1 MHYHVFISDYMQS
14 TFQLLYKTV
23 SSRRKK
29 ERFET
34 ILEPMQAI
42 LQIALLAFYPV
53 GTKLTIQ
60 NNIMTLQPPNYS
72 QSMARWYN
80 NDTKEDLYFL
90 FNVFHRFKKFYA
102 HYKADAPESVQHRLY
117 ALLIDLSKTG
127 INRLIRTY
135 GQTDKPHILQ
145 TLTMYK
151 FILDDQLSP
160 DIMPL
165 PPPHTTATLKSHKMK
180 PILNDDEDHDD
191 HGTHETSSN
200 TVDDI
205 FSTIV
210 DIYTPELLN
219 ITYNTLIIMR
229 DNESNYAAYAD
240 GLNKI
245 MEPTCSHVKKWI
257 DEHIVY

>member
-1 MHYHVFISDYMQS
+1 MQS
-14 TFQLLYKTV
+14 TFQILYKTV
-23 SSRRKK
+23 ASRRKK

-34 ILEPMQAI
+34 ILEPLQAI

-60 NNIMTLQPPNYS
+60 NNIMTLQPPTYS

-80 NDTKEDLYFL
+80 NDTREDLYFL

-102 HYKADAPESVQHRLY
+102 HYKADAPDSVQHRLY

-127 INRLIRTY
+127 INKLIRTY

-160 DIMPL
+160 DLMTL
-165 PPPHTTATLKSHKMK
+165 QTSTTSTTATAATTAAKPYKMK
-180 PILNDDEDHDD
+180 PVPNDDDAAA
-191 HGTHETSSN
+191 THEMTSSNN

-205 FSTIV
+205 FVTIV
-210 DIYTPELLN
+210 DVYTPELQN
-219 ITYNTLIIMR
+219 IMYHTLRLMR
-229 DNESNYAAYAD
+229 DNEPNYQAYAE
-240 GLNKI
+240 GLNRI
-245 MEPTCSHVKKWI
+245 LEPTCVQLKKWI

>member
-1 MHYHVFISDYMQS
+1 MQS

-23 SSRRKK
+23 ASRRKK

-34 ILEPMQAI
+34 ILEPLQAI

-53 GTKLTIQ
+53 GTKVTIQ
-60 NNIMTLQPPNYS
+60 NNALILQPPAYS
-72 QSMARWYN
+72 QSMMRWYN

-90 FNVFHRFKKFYA
+90 FNVFTRFKKFYA
-102 HYKADAPESVQHRLY
+102 PYKADAPESVQHRLY

-127 INRLIRTY
+127 INKLIRTY

-151 FILDDQLSP
+151 FMLDDQLSP
-160 DIMPL
+160 DIM
-165 PPPHTTATLKSHKMK
+165 TLQTNASTSLKPHKMK
-180 PILNDDEDHDD
+180 PILNDDDDHD
-191 HGTHETSSN
+191 HGSHELSSSNN

-205 FSTIV
+205 FISIV
-210 DIYTPELLN
+210 GIYTPELLS
-219 ITYNTLIIMR
+219 IAYNALILMR

-240 GLNKI
+240 VLNKI
-245 MEPTCSHVKKWI
+245 LDPTCTQVKTWI

>member
-1 MHYHVFISDYMQS
+1 MQA
-14 TFQLLYKTV
+14 TIQMLYKTV

-34 ILEPMQAI
+34 ILEPLQAI
-42 LQIALLAFYPV
+42 LQIALLSFHPV

-60 NNIMTLQPPNYS
+60 YNIMTLQPPNYS

-102 HYKADAPESVQHRLY
+102 HYKTDTPGSVQHRLY
-117 ALLIDLSKTG
+117 ALLIDMSKTG
-127 INRLIRTY
+127 INKLIRTY
-135 GQTDKPHILQ
+135 GETDKPHILQ

-160 DIMPL
+160 ELMML
-165 PPPHTTATLKSHKMK
+165 PPNANPNASARPYKMK
-180 PILNDDEDHDD
+180 PILNDDDD
-191 HGTHETSSN
+191 NSSVGGKEMSGSSN

-205 FSTIV
+205 FTTIV
-210 DIYTPELLN
+210 EIYTPEMLN
-219 ITYNTLIIMR
+219 IMYNALLLMQE
-229 DNESNYAAYAD
+229 NESNYQAYAD

-245 MEPTCSHVKKWI
+245 MEPTCIQLKKWI
-257 DEHIVY
+257 DEHIVS

>member
-1 MHYHVFISDYMQS
+1 MQS

-23 SSRRKK
+23 ASRRKK

-34 ILEPMQAI
+34 ILEPLQAI

-53 GTKLTIQ
+53 GTKVTIQ
-60 NNIMTLQPPNYS
+60 NNALILQPPAYS
-72 QSMARWYN
+72 QSMMRWYN

-90 FNVFHRFKKFYA
+90 FNVFTRFKKFYA
-102 HYKADAPESVQHRLY
+102 PYKADAPESVQHRLY

-127 INRLIRTY
+127 INKLIRTY

-160 DIMPL
+160 DVMPM
-165 PPPHTTATLKSHKMK
+165 PPNATNSKPYKMK
-180 PILNDDEDHDD
+180 PILNNDDDDEPK
-191 HGTHETSSN
+191 SSEMSSTNN

-205 FSTIV
+205 FISIV
-210 DIYTPELLN
+210 GIYTPELLS
-219 ITYNTLIIMR
+219 IAYNTLLLIR

-245 MEPTCSHVKKWI
+245 MEPTCVQVKKWI

>member
-1 MHYHVFISDYMQS
+1 MQS

-23 SSRRKK
+23 GSRRKK

-34 ILEPMQAI
+34 ILEPLQAI
-42 LQIALLAFYPV
+42 LQIALLTFYPV

-117 ALLIDLSKTG
+117 ALLIDMSKTG
-127 INRLIRTY
+127 INKLIRTY

-160 DIMPL
+160 DLMTL
-165 PPPHTTATLKSHKMK
+165 PPNVTNSKPYKMK
-180 PILNDDEDHDD
+180 PIADDDD
-191 HGTHETSSN
+191 SSSVGGGKEMTSTNN

-205 FSTIV
+205 FVTIV

-219 ITYNTLIIMR
+219 VIYNTLLLMQ
-229 DNESNYAAYAD
+229 DNESNYQAYAD
-240 GLNKI
+240 GLNKTL
-245 MEPTCSHVKKWI
+245 EPTCIQLKKWI

>member
-1 MHYHVFISDYMQS
+1 MQS
-14 TFQLLYKTV
+14 TLQLLYNTV
-23 SSRRKK
+23 GSRRKK

-34 ILEPMQAI
+34 ILEPLQAI
-42 LQIALLAFYPV
+42 LQIAMLAFYPV
-53 GTKLTIQ
+53 GTKITIK
-60 NNIMTLQPPNYS
+60 NNIMMLQSPNYS

-102 HYKADAPESVQHRLY
+102 HYKADTPDSVQHRLY
-117 ALLIDLSKTG
+117 ALLIDLSQTG
-127 INRLIRTY
+127 INKLIRTY

-160 DIMPL
+160 DLMTL
-165 PPPHTTATLKSHKMK
+165 QPHATNSKPYKMK
-180 PILNDDEDHDD
+180 PILNDDDEPK
-191 HGTHETSSN
+191 SSEMSNSNN

-205 FSTIV
+205 FGSIV
-210 DIYTPELLN
+210 DVYTPELLN
-219 ITYNTLIIMR
+219 IVFHALLLMR
-229 DNESNYAAYAD
+229 DNESNYQAYAD
-240 GLNKI
+240 GLNT
-245 MEPTCSHVKKWI
+245 MLEPTCVQLKKWI

>member
-1 MHYHVFISDYMQS
+1 
-14 TFQLLYKTV
+14 
-23 SSRRKK
+23 
-29 ERFET
+29 
-34 ILEPMQAI
+34 
-42 LQIALLAFYPV
+42 
-53 GTKLTIQ
+53 
-60 NNIMTLQPPNYS
+60 
-72 QSMARWYN
+72 MARWYN

-117 ALLIDLSKTG
+117 ALLIDMSKTG
-127 INRLIRTY
+127 INKLIRTY

-160 DIMPL
+160 DLMTL
-165 PPPHTTATLKSHKMK
+165 QTTTPNSKPYKMK
-180 PILNDDEDHDD
+180 PILNDDEHE
-191 HGTHETSSN
+191 HGTHEN

-205 FSTIV
+205 FITIV
-210 DIYTPELLN
+210 GIYTPELLS
-219 ITYNTLIIMR
+219 IAYNTLILMR

-245 MEPTCSHVKKWI
+245 MEPTCIHVKKWI

>member
-1 MHYHVFISDYMQS
+1 MQS

-23 SSRRKK
+23 ASRRKK

-34 ILEPMQAI
+34 ILEPLQAI

-53 GTKLTIQ
+53 GTKVTIQ
-60 NNIMTLQPPNYS
+60 NNALILQPPAYS
-72 QSMARWYN
+72 QSMMRWYN

-102 HYKADAPESVQHRLY
+102 NCKQDDGSVQHRLHV
-117 ALLIDLSKTG
+117 LLTELAKTG
-127 INRLIRTY
+127 INKLIRTY

-160 DIMPL
+160 DIMTL
-165 PPPHTTATLKSHKMK
+165 PPSTPTTPTTKANASKSYKMK
-180 PILNDDEDHDD
+180 PILNDDEDAAP
-191 HGTHETSSN
+191 TANN

-205 FSTIV
+205 FITIV
-210 DIYTPELLN
+210 DIYAPEMHN
-219 ITYNTLIIMR
+219 IIYNTLILIQN
-229 DNESNYAAYAD
+229 NESNYQSYAE
-240 GLNKI
+240 GLNKL
-245 MEPTCSHVKKWI
+245 MEPTCVQLKKWI

>member
-1 MHYHVFISDYMQS
+1 MQS

-23 SSRRKK
+23 NSRRKK

-34 ILEPMQAI
+34 ILEPLQAI
-42 LQIALLAFYPV
+42 LQIALLSFHPV

-60 NNIMTLQPPNYS
+60 TNIMTLQPPTYS
-72 QSMARWYN
+72 QSMSRWYN

-102 HYKADAPESVQHRLY
+102 HYKADAPASVQHRLY
-117 ALLIDLSKTG
+117 ALLIDMSKAG
-127 INRLIRTY
+127 INKLIRTY

-160 DIMPL
+160 DLMTL
-165 PPPHTTATLKSHKMK
+165 QTTASTNASKPYKMK
-180 PILNDDEDHDD
+180 PVLNDDDAASEMAS
-191 HGTHETSSN
+191 TNN

-205 FSTIV
+205 FVSIV
-210 DIYTPELLN
+210 SIYTPELLN
-219 ITYNTLIIMR
+219 IMYNALILMR
-229 DNESNYAAYAD
+229 DNESNYQAYAD
-240 GLNKI
+240 GLNKLL
-245 MEPTCSHVKKWI
+245 EPTCVQLKKWI

>member
-1 MHYHVFISDYMQS
+1 MQS

-34 ILEPMQAI
+34 ILEPLQAI
-42 LQIALLAFYPV
+42 LQIALLSFHPV

-60 NNIMTLQPPNYS
+60 HNILMLQLPNYS
-72 QSMARWYN
+72 QSVARWYN

-102 HYKADAPESVQHRLY
+102 HYKADSAGSVQHRLY
-117 ALLIDLSKTG
+117 ALLIDMSKTG
-127 INRLIRTY
+127 INKLIRTY

-160 DIMPL
+160 DLMTLQPN
-165 PPPHTTATLKSHKMK
+165 ATNSKPYKMK
-180 PILNDDEDHDD
+180 PILNDDDEPKSS
-191 HGTHETSSN
+191 EMSTSNN

-205 FSTIV
+205 FGSIV
-210 DIYTPELLN
+210 DVYTPELLN
-219 ITYNTLIIMR
+219 IVFHALILMR

-245 MEPTCSHVKKWI
+245 LEPTCIQLKKWI

>member
-1 MHYHVFISDYMQS
+1 MQS

-34 ILEPMQAI
+34 ILEPLQAI
-42 LQIALLAFYPV
+42 LQIALLAFHPV

-60 NNIMTLQPPNYS
+60 NNIMTLQPPTYS

-102 HYKADAPESVQHRLY
+102 HYKADAPDSVQHRLY

-127 INRLIRTY
+127 INKLIRTY

-160 DIMPL
+160 DLMTL
-165 PPPHTTATLKSHKMK
+165 QTSTTSTTATSSKPYKMK
-180 PILNDDEDHDD
+180 PVPNDDDAAA
-191 HGTHETSSN
+191 THEMTSSNN

-205 FSTIV
+205 FSSIV
-210 DIYTPELLN
+210 DVYTPELLN
-219 ITYNTLIIMR
+219 ITYNTLLLMR

-245 MEPTCSHVKKWI
+245 LEPTCTQLKKWI

>member
-1 MHYHVFISDYMQS
+1 MQS
-14 TFQLLYKTV
+14 TLQILYKTV
-23 SSRRKK
+23 NSRRKK

-34 ILEPMQAI
+34 ILEPLQAI
-42 LQIALLAFYPV
+42 LQISLLAFYPV

-60 NNIMTLQPPNYS
+60 NNILILQPPNYS

-90 FNVFHRFKKFYA
+90 FNVFHRFNKFYA
-102 HYKADAPESVQHRLY
+102 HCKLDNGSVQHRLHV
-117 ALLIDLSKTG
+117 LLIDLAKTG
-127 INRLIRTY
+127 ITQLMRTY

-151 FILDDQLSP
+151 FILDEQLSP
-160 DIMPL
+160 ELMM
-165 PPPHTTATLKSHKMK
+165 PPPAAATSSSKPCKMK
-180 PILNDDEDHDD
+180 PILNDEDEPKSS
-191 HGTHETSSN
+191 EMTSSNN

-205 FSTIV
+205 FITIV

-219 ITYNTLIIMR
+219 IMHNTLILIR
-229 DNESNYAAYAD
+229 NNESDYQAYSD

-245 MEPTCSHVKKWI
+245 MEPTYIQLKKWI

>member
-1 MHYHVFISDYMQS
+1 MQS

-34 ILEPMQAI
+34 ILEPLQAI
-42 LQIALLAFYPV
+42 LQIALLSFHPV

-60 NNIMTLQPPNYS
+60 NNIMTLQPPTYS
-72 QSMARWYN
+72 QSMSRWYN
-80 NDTKEDLYFL
+80 NDTKEDLFFL

-102 HYKADAPESVQHRLY
+102 HYKADAPASVQHRLY
-117 ALLIDLSKTG
+117 ALLIDMSKAG
-127 INRLIRTY
+127 INKLIRTY

-160 DIMPL
+160 DLM
-165 PPPHTTATLKSHKMK
+165 TLQTNAGSMNASKPYKMK
-180 PILNDDEDHDD
+180 PVLNDDDAASEMAS
-191 HGTHETSSN
+191 TNN

-205 FSTIV
+205 FVSIV
-210 DIYTPELLN
+210 SIYTPELLN
-219 ITYNTLIIMR
+219 IMFNALILMR
-229 DNESNYAAYAD
+229 DNESNYQAYAD
-240 GLNKI
+240 GLNKLL
-245 MEPTCSHVKKWI
+245 EPTCVQLKKWI

>member
-1 MHYHVFISDYMQS
+1 MQS

-34 ILEPMQAI
+34 ILEPLQAI
-42 LQIALLAFYPV
+42 LQIALLSFHPV

-60 NNIMTLQPPNYS
+60 HNILMLQPPAYS
-72 QSMARWYN
+72 QSVARWYN

-102 HYKADAPESVQHRLY
+102 HYKADSAASVQHRLY
-117 ALLIDLSKTG
+117 TLLIDLSKTG
-127 INRLIRTY
+127 INKLIRTY

-160 DIMPL
+160 DLMTL
-165 PPPHTTATLKSHKMK
+165 QTTTTSTNATNSKPYKMK
-180 PILNDDEDHDD
+180 PIANDDDD
-191 HGTHETSSN
+191 SSSVGGKEMTSTNN

-205 FSTIV
+205 FVTIV
-210 DIYTPELLN
+210 DLYTPELLN
-219 ITYNTLIIMR
+219 IVYHTLILMQE
-229 DNESNYAAYAD
+229 NESNYQAYAD
-240 GLNKI
+240 GLNK
-245 MEPTCSHVKKWI
+245 MLEPTCIQLKKWI

>member
-1 MHYHVFISDYMQS
+1 MQS

-34 ILEPMQAI
+34 ILEPLQAI

-102 HYKADAPESVQHRLY
+102 PYKADAPESVQHRLY
-117 ALLIDLSKTG
+117 ALLIDMSKTG
-127 INRLIRTY
+127 INKLIRTY

-160 DIMPL
+160 DLMTL
-165 PPPHTTATLKSHKMK
+165 QPHAITTNSTNSKPYKMK
-180 PILNDDEDHDD
+180 PILNEEDELIHA
-191 HGTHETSSN
+191 GSKEN

-205 FSTIV
+205 FISIV
-210 DIYTPELLN
+210 GIYTPELLS
-219 ITYNTLIIMR
+219 IAYSTLILIR

-245 MEPTCSHVKKWI
+245 LEPTCVQLKKWI

>member
-1 MHYHVFISDYMQS
+1 MQS
-14 TFQLLYKTV
+14 TFQILYKTV
-23 SSRRKK
+23 ASRRKK

-34 ILEPMQAI
+34 ILEPLQAI

-60 NNIMTLQPPNYS
+60 NNIMTLQPPTYS

-102 HYKADAPESVQHRLY
+102 HFKADAPDSVQHRLY

-127 INRLIRTY
+127 INKLIRTY

-160 DIMPL
+160 DLMTL
-165 PPPHTTATLKSHKMK
+165 QTSTTSTTATSSKPYKMK
-180 PILNDDEDHDD
+180 PVPNDDE
-191 HGTHETSSN
+191 THEMTGSNN

-205 FSTIV
+205 FVTIV
-210 DIYTPELLN
+210 DVYTPELQN
-219 ITYNTLIIMR
+219 IMYHTLLLMR
-229 DNESNYAAYAD
+229 DNESNYQSYAD
-240 GLNKI
+240 GLNRI
-245 MEPTCSHVKKWI
+245 MDPTCVLLKKWI

>member
-1 MHYHVFISDYMQS
+1 MQS

-72 QSMARWYN
+72 QSMSRWYN

-127 INRLIRTY
+127 INKLIRTY

-160 DIMPL
+160 DLMTL
-165 PPPHTTATLKSHKMK
+165 PQSKPYKMK
-180 PILNDDEDHDD
+180 PILNDDDAVSEMAS
-191 HGTHETSSN
+191 TNN

-205 FSTIV
+205 FVSIV
-210 DIYTPELLN
+210 GIYTPELLN
-219 ITYNTLIIMR
+219 IAYNTLIIMR

-245 MEPTCSHVKKWI
+245 MEPTCIHVKKWI

>member
-1 MHYHVFISDYMQS
+1 MQS
-14 TFQLLYKTV
+14 TFQILYKTV
-23 SSRRKK
+23 ASRRKK

-34 ILEPMQAI
+34 ILEPLQAI

-60 NNIMTLQPPNYS
+60 NNIMTLQPPTYS

-102 HYKADAPESVQHRLY
+102 HYKADAPDSVQHRLY

-127 INRLIRTY
+127 INKLIRTY

-160 DIMPL
+160 DLMTL
-165 PPPHTTATLKSHKMK
+165 QTQTSTTSTTAAKPYKMK
-180 PILNDDEDHDD
+180 PVLNDDDD
-191 HGTHETSSN
+191 PKSSEMTSSSN

-205 FSTIV
+205 FVTIV
-210 DIYTPELLN
+210 DVYTPELQS
-219 ITYNTLIIMR
+219 IMYHTLRLMR
-229 DNESNYAAYAD
+229 DNESNYQSYAD
-240 GLNKI
+240 GLNRI
-245 MEPTCSHVKKWI
+245 LDPTCVQLKKWI

>member
-1 MHYHVFISDYMQS
+1 MQS

-34 ILEPMQAI
+34 ILEPLQAI

-117 ALLIDLSKTG
+117 ALLIDMSKTG
-127 INRLIRTY
+127 INKLIRTY

-160 DIMPL
+160 DLMTL
-165 PPPHTTATLKSHKMK
+165 QTTTTNSKPYKMK
-180 PILNDDEDHDD
+180 PILNDDEHE
-191 HGTHETSSN
+191 HGTHEN

-205 FSTIV
+205 FITIV
-210 DIYTPELLN
+210 GIYTPELLS
-219 ITYNTLIIMR
+219 IAYNTLILMR

-245 MEPTCSHVKKWI
+245 MEPTCIHVKKWI

>member
-1 MHYHVFISDYMQS
+1 MRIHVFMSDSMQS

-23 SSRRKK
+23 NSRRKK

-34 ILEPMQAI
+34 ILEPLQAI

-53 GTKLTIQ
+53 GTKVTIQ
-60 NNIMTLQPPNYS
+60 NNALILQPPAYS
-72 QSMARWYN
+72 QSMLRWYN

-90 FNVFHRFKKFYA
+90 FNVFTRFKKFYA
-102 HYKADAPESVQHRLY
+102 PYKGDAPESVQHRLY

-127 INRLIRTY
+127 INKLIRTY

-165 PPPHTTATLKSHKMK
+165 PPNATNSKPYKMK
-180 PILNDDEDHDD
+180 PILNNDDDDEPK
-191 HGTHETSSN
+191 SSEMSSTNN

-205 FSTIV
+205 FISIV
-210 DIYTPELLN
+210 GIYTPELLS
-219 ITYNTLIIMR
+219 IAYNTLLLIR

-245 MEPTCSHVKKWI
+245 MEPTCVQVKKWI

>member
-1 MHYHVFISDYMQS
+1 MQS
-14 TFQLLYKTV
+14 TLQILYKTIY
-23 SSRRKK
+23 SRRKK

-34 ILEPMQAI
+34 ILEPLQAI
-42 LQIALLAFYPV
+42 LQIAMLSFYPV

-60 NNIMTLQPPNYS
+60 NNILTLQPPTYS
-72 QSMARWYN
+72 QSMLRWYN

-102 HYKADAPESVQHRLY
+102 HCKHDDGTGSVQHRLHV
-117 ALLIDLSKTG
+117 LLNELAKTG
-127 INRLIRTY
+127 INKLIRTY

-160 DIMPL
+160 DLMTL
-165 PPPHTTATLKSHKMK
+165 QTTTPNSKPYKMK
-180 PILNDDEDHDD
+180 PVLNDDDAASEM
-191 HGTHETSSN
+191 TSTNN

-205 FSTIV
+205 FGSVV
-210 DIYTPELLN
+210 DVYTPDLQH
-219 ITYNTLIIMR
+219 IMYHALILMR

-240 GLNKI
+240 GLNRM
-245 MEPTCSHVKKWI
+245 MEPTCVQLKKWI

>member
-1 MHYHVFISDYMQS
+1 MQS

-34 ILEPMQAI
+34 ILEPLQAI

-53 GTKLTIQ
+53 GTKVTIQ
-60 NNIMTLQPPNYS
+60 HNALILQPPAYS
-72 QSMARWYN
+72 QSMLRWYN

-90 FNVFHRFKKFYA
+90 FNVFTRFKKFYA
-102 HYKADAPESVQHRLY
+102 PYKAGAPESVQHRLY

-127 INRLIRTY
+127 INKLIRTY

-160 DIMPL
+160 DLMTL
-165 PPPHTTATLKSHKMK
+165 QTQTSTTSTTAAKPYKMK
-180 PILNDDEDHDD
+180 PVLNDDDD
-191 HGTHETSSN
+191 PKSSEMTSSSN

-205 FSTIV
+205 FVTIV
-210 DIYTPELLN
+210 DVYTPALQS
-219 ITYNTLIIMR
+219 IMYHTLRLMR
-229 DNESNYAAYAD
+229 DNESNYQSYAD
-240 GLNKI
+240 GLNRI
-245 MEPTCSHVKKWI
+245 LDPTCVQLKKWI

>member
-1 MHYHVFISDYMQS
+1 MQS
-14 TFQLLYKTV
+14 TFQILYKTV
-23 SSRRKK
+23 ASRRKK

-34 ILEPMQAI
+34 ILEPLQAI

-60 NNIMTLQPPNYS
+60 NNIMTLQPPTYS

-102 HYKADAPESVQHRLY
+102 HYKADAPDSVQHRLY

-127 INRLIRTY
+127 INKLIRTY

-160 DIMPL
+160 DLMTLQTQPS
-165 PPPHTTATLKSHKMK
+165 TTSTIAAKPYKMK
-180 PILNDDEDHDD
+180 PVLNDDDAASEMAS
-191 HGTHETSSN
+191 TNN

-205 FSTIV
+205 FVSIV
-210 DIYTPELLN
+210 SIYTPELLN
-219 ITYNTLIIMR
+219 IIFNALILMR
-229 DNESNYAAYAD
+229 DNESNYQAYAD
-240 GLNKI
+240 GLNKLL
-245 MEPTCSHVKKWI
+245 EPTCVQLKKWI

>member
-1 MHYHVFISDYMQS
+1 MQS

-34 ILEPMQAI
+34 ILEPLQAI
-42 LQIALLAFYPV
+42 LQIALLSFHPV

-60 NNIMTLQPPNYS
+60 HNILMLQPPAYS
-72 QSMARWYN
+72 QSVARWYN

-102 HYKADAPESVQHRLY
+102 HYKSDASGSSVQHRLY

-127 INRLIRTY
+127 INKLIRTY

-160 DIMPL
+160 ELMTL
-165 PPPHTTATLKSHKMK
+165 PPPAANPTSSSKPYKMK
-180 PILNDDEDHDD
+180 PIANDDDD
-191 HGTHETSSN
+191 SSSVGGKEMSSSNN

-205 FSTIV
+205 FITIV

-219 ITYNTLIIMR
+219 IIYNALILTR
-229 DNESNYAAYAD
+229 DNESNYQAYAD

-245 MEPTCSHVKKWI
+245 LEPTCIQLKKWI

>member
-1 MHYHVFISDYMQS
+1 MQS
-14 TFQLLYKTV
+14 TLQLLYKTV

-34 ILEPMQAI
+34 ILEPLQAI
-42 LQIALLAFYPV
+42 LQIAILAFYPV

-60 NNIMTLQPPNYS
+60 NNVLLLQPPAYS
-72 QSMARWYN
+72 QSMLRWYN

-90 FNVFHRFKKFYA
+90 FNVFTRFKKFYA
-102 HYKADAPESVQHRLY
+102 HFKHDDGSVQHRLY

-127 INRLIRTY
+127 INKLIRTY

-160 DIMPL
+160 DLIA
-165 PPPHTTATLKSHKMK
+165 PPQPIPYKMK
-180 PILNDDEDHDD
+180 PVLNDDDD
-191 HGTHETSSN
+191 NGSHELSNSNN

-205 FSTIV
+205 FVSIV
-210 DIYTPELLN
+210 GIYSPEL
-219 ITYNTLIIMR
+219 ITIIYNSLILMR
-229 DNESNYAAYAD
+229 NNESNYAAYAD
-240 GLNKI
+240 GLNKLL
-245 MEPTCSHVKKWI
+245 EPTCVQLKRWI

>member
-1 MHYHVFISDYMQS
+1 MQS
-14 TFQLLYKTV
+14 TLQLLYKTV

-60 NNIMTLQPPNYS
+60 NNILTLQPPAYS

-102 HYKADAPESVQHRLY
+102 HCKADDGSVQHQLY
-117 ALLIDLSKTG
+117 VLLIDLSKTG
-127 INRLIRTY
+127 INKLIRTY

-160 DIMPL
+160 DLMVL
-165 PPPHTTATLKSHKMK
+165 PPVNASAKPYKMK
-180 PILNDDEDHDD
+180 PISNEDDDHD
-191 HGTHETSSN
+191 HKAHEMSTSN

-205 FSTIV
+205 FVTIV
-210 DIYTPELLN
+210 DIYTPELLT
-219 ITYNTLIIMR
+219 IMHNTLILMR
-229 DNESNYAAYAD
+229 DNESNYQAYAD

-245 MEPTCSHVKKWI
+245 MEPTYVQLKKWI